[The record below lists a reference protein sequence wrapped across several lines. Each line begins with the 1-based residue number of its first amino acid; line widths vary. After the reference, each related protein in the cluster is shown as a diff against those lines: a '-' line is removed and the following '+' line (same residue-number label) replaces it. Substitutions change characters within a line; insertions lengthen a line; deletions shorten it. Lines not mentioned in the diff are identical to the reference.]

1 MGPATCPDARRPRRR
16 QSGERRIAS
25 VSVGA
30 SGESRHPATVAV
42 RRVPVVL
49 SRVWREDCERI
60 LSKLIR
66 SFNVLNFI
74 LHIRWWLELVAFCH

>member
-1 MGPATCPDARRPRRR
+1 MSCLWSLYPGSSLQPK
-16 QSGERRIAS
+16 
-25 VSVGA
+25 
-30 SGESRHPATVAV
+30 AV

-74 LHIRWWLELVAFCH
+74 LHIR